1 MRLDDYD
8 DFLDRDFDTELN
20 KLYKEL
26 DIDNLNLQIELYK
39 PIDYTPCIVLN
50 FFYIYFNLNF
60 FLKTT

>member
-26 DIDNLNLQIELYK
+26 EGKYSNLKNDYSNILIDF
-39 PIDYTPCIVLN
+39 T
-50 FFYIYFNLNF
+50 
-60 FLKTT
+60 